1 MPIVNIEYDDKI
13 VSDQEMRALCDV
25 IQRIVSETT
34 KIDDVP
40 VYAHSSPI
48 KVKHAPIEI
57 VVQIS
62 AHKIANLDLLM
73 AEVKERLV
81 VWKTN
86 QLYKHPVN
94 LTIIPMNWKFEIG
107 I

>member
-1 MPIVNIEYDDKI
+1 MPVITIEYDDKI
-13 VSDQEMRALCDV
+13 VSDKEMKALCNG
-25 IQRIVSETT
+25 IQQIVSETT

-62 AHKIANLDLLM
+62 AHKVANLDVLM
-73 AEVKERLV
+73 AEVKQRLV
-81 VWKTN
+81 AWKAK
-86 QLYKHPVN
+86 QFYQHPIN